1 MPNLGPTEL
10 LILLGIVILIFG
22 VGRLPEIGR
31 GLGQSISGFRKAV
44 KDDGSQ
50 EEDLLVKAVQEA
62 GED

>member
-10 LILLGIVILIFG
+10 LILLGIVILSFG
-22 VGRLPEIGR
+22 VGRLREIGR